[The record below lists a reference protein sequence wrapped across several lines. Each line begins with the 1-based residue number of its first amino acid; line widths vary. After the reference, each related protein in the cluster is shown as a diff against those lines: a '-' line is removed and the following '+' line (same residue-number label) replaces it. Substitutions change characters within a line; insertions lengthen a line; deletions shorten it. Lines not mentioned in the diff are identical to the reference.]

1 MIECAHRNLM
11 FGVSFGVN
19 QITKHAVNNSNSFL
33 KMATRVTSESFV
45 SKESPIIKQSVE
57 EDFLEWVQI
66 TYGSE
71 ISLETAWNRYES
83 SCLSKVKP
91 WMDVLIPKKKN

>member
-1 MIECAHRNLM
+1 M

-19 QITKHAVNNSNSFL
+19 QITQYAANNSNSFL

-45 SKESPIIKQSVE
+45 SKESPIIKQRVE
-57 EDFLEWVQI
+57 EDFFEWVQI

-71 ISLETAWNRYES
+71 TSLKSAWTRYEN

-91 WMDVLIPKKKN
+91 WMDVLIPKKN